1 MRTLFYKSTN
11 PRLWL
16 WAGLAAMGA
25 AQLPDSLL
33 AAGGRAPQSATTL
46 RAPTVT
52 VQLTGYVFEDP
63 NYGGGA
69 GRARGSVVSYP
80 SAGTR
85 VELYDAA
92 GAFVGFTLTNA
103 AGQYGFAVNSG
114 STYQVRVVNS
124 TVVSLRPFGTLAAPL
139 LPVQTYAGL
148 GTDANAPN
156 RVGGQAPQLA
166 DAGANTTP
174 STLSALTTST
184 TTAESVASV
193 TAGSTD
199 TAGPDF
205 GYSFDVVVN
214 TNDSGQG
221 SLRQFVLNATALGAD
236 ASLVQAGATR
246 STTSTTTTA
255 LPTGRET
262 SIFMVPDG
270 QAHPGLLAASAG
282 GPASGLTAQRG
293 QQVALITLTI
303 SSGPLRVVGANAT
316 LTTIDG
322 GTQTANIGD
331 TNTAVLSEGGTVG
344 TSASFSY
351 TSFSGPEVQLLGEY
365 NAANPVTTRKPA
377 NAVNVQADD
386 FTLRNMAVRNFGNFG
401 GNGAIAFDNVPGR
414 NGTLVGYAGD
424 VGPQGPVRAILE
436 NNVLGSDASSFT
448 MPSPFAS
455 NEGDNGRN
463 NQQIQ
468 YDVSGTVNSALFPEK
483 TVTVRTNLIGFS
495 ERRGLHVQGNA
506 AITAGYNI
514 NFTVYDNLFRG
525 AGVTNN
531 PVSNTASPYATS
543 SAGGVEFILL
553 TQPFLEVY
561 NNAINGPG
569 TVSTYS
575 TFGAGSDGLEINNAT
590 VNVPGNLPMNARRDA
605 GSARTGSRI
614 EQNTISNQRVGI
626 ICQSNAEFSI
636 FALDDL
642 LFRGNLILGHL
653 LGMNNQGARQQ
664 IQSNNVTGNAGTG
677 FINTGP
683 DVVFTNN
690 SFDTNTAIGLVVG
703 DGTLPTTDANRPAV
717 TGVVIGPG
725 NVFTTNGSASQS
737 AGLSIVNSTTR
748 ARITQNAH
756 FANGALGI
764 DLANNGVTANNNT
777 LNAAFPNQEL
787 DYPILSSGTWVGG
800 VLTVAGFVGTGVGQ
814 TAFAGAVIEIFRA
827 DNNPANQ
834 NGELLVGDGRDVAHG
849 EGRAYLGTLV
859 ADANGRFT
867 GSFVVSSTLLAL
879 GNFITAT
886 ATIGSGAT
894 ASTSEF
900 GNNLLLP
907 TVPLPVVLVR
917 FAAQAVG
924 DRDALLS
931 WATASEVNSDYFE
944 VERSLDGNTFVALG
958 RRAAQGSTSSAT
970 SYTFSDAGIGPKVPA
985 GQAVYYRLRQVDL
998 DGTFTYSPVRS
1009 VRFGGAGA
1017 LAIGIYPNPTTAG
1030 TTLDLASL
1038 PATDTYQ
1045 VRVLDAVGRQVR
1057 LATLPGGQA
1066 SPLDLGSLA
1075 AGTYQLVLTGTQAD
1089 GTPLRQLLRLTRE

>member
-1 MRTLFYKSTN
+1 MRTLFYTSKNS
-11 PRLWL
+11 RLWL
-16 WAGLAAMGA
+16 WAGLATLGA
-25 AQLPDSLL
+25 AQLPGSLL
-33 AAGGRAPQSATTL
+33 AASGRAPQPATTL

-69 GRARGSVVSYP
+69 GRARGSVISYP

-92 GAFVGFTLTNA
+92 GAFVGSTLTNA

-114 STYQVRVVNS
+114 DTYQVRVVNS
-124 TVVSLRPFGTLAAPL
+124 TVTSLRPFGTLAAPL

-166 DAGANTTP
+166 DAGANTTQG
-174 STLSALTTST
+174 TLSALTTST
-184 TTAESVASV
+184 TTAESVVSV
-193 TAGSTD
+193 TAGSTN

-205 GYSFDVVVN
+205 GYNFDVVVN

-236 ASLVQAGATR
+236 ASLVQAGVTR

-282 GPASGLTAQRG
+282 GPASGLTTQRG

-303 SSGPLRVVGANAT
+303 SSGPLRVVGANAA

-344 TSASFSY
+344 TTASFSY

-365 NAANPVTTRKPA
+365 NAANAVTARKPT

-386 FTLRNMAVRNFGNFG
+386 FTLRNVAVRNFGNFG

-414 NGTLVGYAGD
+414 NGTLAGYAGD

-448 MPSPFAS
+448 MPSLFAS

-463 NQQIQ
+463 NQHIQ

-483 TVTVRTNLIGFS
+483 TMTVRTNLIGFS

-514 NFTVYDNLFRG
+514 NFTVFDNVFRG

-569 TVSTYS
+569 TVSSYS

-664 IQSNNVTGNAGTG
+664 IQNNTVTGNAGTG

-690 SFDTNTAIGLVVG
+690 SFDTNTSIGLVVG
-703 DGTLPTTDANRPAV
+703 DGGDATMATPIPPASTPTRPAV

-725 NVFTTNGSASQS
+725 NIFTTNGSASQS
-737 AGLSIVNSTTR
+737 AGLSIVNGTTR

-777 LNAAFPNQEL
+777 LDAAFPNQEL
-787 DYPILSSGTWVGG
+787 DYPILSSGTWVGE
-800 VLTVAGFVGTGVGQ
+800 VLTVTGFVGTGVGQ
-814 TAFAGAVIEIFRA
+814 TAFAGALVEIFRA

-834 NGELLVGDGRDVAHG
+834 SGEVIVGDGRDVAHG

-859 ADANGRFT
+859 ADANGRFS
-867 GSFVVSSTLLAL
+867 GSFAVSGNLLAL

-894 ASTSEF
+894 AITSEF
-900 GNNLLLP
+900 GNN
-907 TVPLPVVLVR
+907 
-917 FAAQAVG
+917 
-924 DRDALLS
+924 
-931 WATASEVNSDYFE
+931 
-944 VERSLDGNTFVALG
+944 
-958 RRAAQGSTSSAT
+958 
-970 SYTFSDAGIGPKVPA
+970 
-985 GQAVYYRLRQVDL
+985 
-998 DGTFTYSPVRS
+998 
-1009 VRFGGAGA
+1009 
-1017 LAIGIYPNPTTAG
+1017 
-1030 TTLDLASL
+1030 
-1038 PATDTYQ
+1038 
-1045 VRVLDAVGRQVR
+1045 
-1057 LATLPGGQA
+1057 
-1066 SPLDLGSLA
+1066 
-1075 AGTYQLVLTGTQAD
+1075 
-1089 GTPLRQLLRLTRE
+1089 